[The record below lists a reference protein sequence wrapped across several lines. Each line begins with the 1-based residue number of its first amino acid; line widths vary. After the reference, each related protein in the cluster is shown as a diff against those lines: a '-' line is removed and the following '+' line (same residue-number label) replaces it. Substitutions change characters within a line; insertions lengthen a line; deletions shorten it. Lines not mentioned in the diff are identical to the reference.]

1 VPRIDA
7 VTEYTFTLKYRLP
20 ESEGDMD
27 ALVEKLGEAGC
38 TDALVGIGIPG
49 RLALEFTREADS
61 AMEAL
66 RSALTDVRAA
76 VPSATLVEAQPDF
89 VGLTDVAELV
99 GVSRQNMRKLMLA
112 HRDFPLPV
120 HEGSAS
126 LWHLA
131 DILAW
136 LEDRKGYEP
145 DRILRETAAAAL
157 EVNLAKEARRRGS
170 QTAGDLG
177 RLIA

>member
-1 VPRIDA
+1 
-7 VTEYTFTLKYRLP
+7 VTDYTFTLKYRLP

-27 ALVEKLGEAGC
+27 ALAERLGEAGC
-38 TDALVGIGIPG
+38 TDALLGLGTPG

-66 RSALTDVRAA
+66 RSALADVKAA
-76 VPSATLVEAQPDF
+76 IPGAALVEAQPDF

-99 GVSRQNMRKLMLA
+99 GVSRQNMRKLMLS

-136 LEDRKGYEP
+136 LENRKGYEP
-145 DRILRETAAAAL
+145 DRVLRETAAAAL
-157 EVNLAKEARRRGS
+157 EVNLAREARRHTSRS
-170 QTAGDLG
+170 KGDLG